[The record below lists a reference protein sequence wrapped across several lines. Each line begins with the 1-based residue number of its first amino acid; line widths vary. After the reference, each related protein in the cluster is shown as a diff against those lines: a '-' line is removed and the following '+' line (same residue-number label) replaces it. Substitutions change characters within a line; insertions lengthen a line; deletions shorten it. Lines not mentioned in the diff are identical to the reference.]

1 MSSAFAI
8 KNSCFYHRKKK
19 LKVSYIVLNYTNI
32 LFAKTKRIISNLMS
46 SKTSDLE
53 QQIVLLLSTGDRK
66 AIDLAYQNYSKTLY
80 GVILRIVQSEEV
92 AEEILQDVFV
102 KIWINA
108 KSYNRTKGRLFTWFV
123 NIARNA
129 SIDFIRTR
137 RNKES
142 KRTTS
147 IENPVYENVAG
158 STEMEINDF
167 GLKKV
172 IDSLDEKHRLLI
184 ELTYFK
190 GYSQREIEKEFD
202 IPLGTVKSRLR
213 IAVNQLREKLGDEQV
228 RNLLLCIAILLT
240 LAQTQAWILPI

>member
-1 MSSAFAI
+1 
-8 KNSCFYHRKKK
+8 
-19 LKVSYIVLNYTNI
+19 
-32 LFAKTKRIISNLMS
+32 MS
-46 SKTSDLE
+46 SKISPIE
-53 QQIVLLLSTGDRK
+53 QQIVQFLSTGNRK
-66 AIDLAYQNYSKTLY
+66 AIDLAYENYGKALY
-80 GVILRIVQSEEV
+80 GIILRIVRSEEV

-108 KSYNRTKGRLFTWFV
+108 ESYNRKKGRLFTWFV

-142 KRTTS
+142 QKTTS

-158 STEMEINDF
+158 TTEIEIEDY
-167 GLKKV
+167 GLEKV
-172 IDSLDEKHRLLI
+172 INSLDEKHRLLI

-213 IAVNQLREKLGDEQV
+213 IAVNQLREKLGDEQD
-228 RNLLLCIAILLT
+228 RNLLLCIAILLS
-240 LAQTQAWILPI
+240 LAQTQTWILNI